1 MSGKVGTIA
10 GLTAL
15 KSVSRNL
22 GALLLTPAGG
32 PPAKKPATLAY
43 GLEEAPP
50 ALVMWISA
58 VQHVGMCA
66 IFMIYPLIVL
76 RQAGLPAD
84 QIINILQL
92 GLLVIAVATLL
103 QALPRG
109 PVGSRMLAPS
119 IFTGIYL
126 APSLLAVKVG
136 GLPLAWGMT
145 IFAGLLET
153 ALSRIWSRLRPFIP
167 PESAGLVVFL
177 IGTII
182 GLAALRVLLDES
194 PSGALTPRDA
204 AVAGCAL
211 AVMAALNIWNKGRPK
226 LFCILIGMVVGYF
239 ISGAVGLLTLDDLSG
254 VLNSPLFAVPSIS
267 RVSFAFDWTLVVPF
281 GVTGL
286 AAAMTSTAVL
296 TTYQR
301 LTDSEWVRPDMTSI
315 GRGVLADG
323 VATTISGLLG
333 TYGVTVSSANVG
345 LVAATGVASRRIAF
359 PIAALLVLAALQPAL
374 IGVLTI
380 MPRPVMAAAMLFTA
394 VFIIINGVQIIST
407 RVLDGRRTLVIGMG
421 MMSFFTVS
429 VYPAAFE
436 RAPQWAQP
444 LVSSP
449 FVMAIV
455 VALSLNLV
463 FRIGIRR
470 KVEATIDPG
479 ALDVAEISRF
489 IESNAGIWGARRDV
503 ISRLEFAVQQTAEA
517 VVAFCEPK
525 GFATLAISYDEFVI
539 DAIVTYDGATL
550 EFPDQPPT
558 GEEIVETEDGHRRLA
573 GFLIRR
579 FADRMCATRDGDQ
592 TMVHLHFDH

>member
-1 MSGKVGTIA
+1 MSGKVGVIA

-22 GALLLTPAGG
+22 GALLLTPASGA
-32 PPAKKPATLAY
+32 PAKKPATLAY
-43 GLEEAPP
+43 GLEEALPS
-50 ALVMWISA
+50 LVMWISA

-66 IFMIYPLIVL
+66 IFMIYPLIVV
-76 RQAGLPAD
+76 RQAELPAD

-109 PVGSRMLAPS
+109 PVGGRMLAPS

-145 IFAGLLET
+145 IFAGLFET
-153 ALSRIWSRLRPFIP
+153 ALLRIWSRLRLFIP

-194 PSGALTPRDA
+194 PSGALTARGA

-239 ISGAVGLLTLDDLSG
+239 ISGAVGLLTLDDLSS
-254 VLNSPLFAVPSIS
+254 VLNGPLFAVPSIA

-281 GVTGL
+281 AVTGL

-359 PIAALLVLAALQPAL
+359 AIAALLVLAALQPAL

-394 VFIIINGVQIIST
+394 VFIMISGVQIIST

-421 MMSFFTVS
+421 MMSFFSVS

-449 FVMAIV
+449 LVMATV

-470 KVEATIDPG
+470 TVEATIDPG

-489 IESNAGIWGARRDV
+489 VEGNAGIWGARRDV

-517 VVAFCEPK
+517 VVTFCEPK
-525 GFATLAISYDEFVI
+525 GLVTLAISYDEFVI
-539 DAIVTYDGATL
+539 DAIVTYHGAPL

-573 GFLIRR
+573 GFLIKR
-579 FADRMCATRDGDQ
+579 FADRMRATRDGDQ

>member
-1 MSGKVGTIA
+1 MSGEEGASA
-10 GLTAL
+10 GQTAL
-15 KSVSRNL
+15 KNIGRNL
-22 GALLLTPAGG
+22 SALLLKPVEGVRV
-32 PPAKKPATLAY
+32 KKPATLAY
-43 GLEEAPP
+43 GVEEAPP

-66 IFMIYPLIVL
+66 IFLIYPLIVV

-84 QIINILQL
+84 QIINIFQL
-92 GLLVIAVATLL
+92 GLLVVAAATVL

-109 PVGSRMLAPS
+109 VVGSRMLAPS
-119 IFTGIYL
+119 TFTGIYL

-145 IFAGLLET
+145 IFAGLFET

-177 IGTII
+177 IGAIV

-194 PSGALTPRDA
+194 PSGALSARGA

-211 AVMAALNIWNKGRPK
+211 AVMAALNIWSKGRPK

-239 ISGAVGLLTLDDLSG
+239 VSGAVGLLTLDDLG
-254 VLNSPLFAVPSIS
+254 VVLSHPLFAVPSLSGI
-267 RVSFAFDWTLVVPF
+267 SFAFDWTLVVPF
-281 GVTGL
+281 GASGL
-286 AAAMTSTAVL
+286 AAAMTSTAGL
-296 TTYQR
+296 TIYQR

-323 VATTISGLLG
+323 IAATLSGLLG
-333 TYGVTVSSANVG
+333 TCGVTVSSANVG

-359 PIAALLVLAALQPAL
+359 AIAALLVLAALQPAL
-374 IGVLTI
+374 IDVLVI

-394 VFIIINGVQIIST
+394 VFIMINGVQIIST
-407 RVLDGRRTLVIGMG
+407 RVLDGRRTLVVGMG

-429 VYPAAFE
+429 VYPAAFAG
-436 RAPQWAQP
+436 APQWAQP

-449 FVMAIV
+449 LVMATV

-479 ALDVAEISRF
+479 AFNAVEISRF
-489 IESNAGIWGARRDV
+489 IESNAGAWGARRDV
-503 ISRLEFAVQQTAEA
+503 IKRLEFAALQTAEA

-525 GFATLAISYDEFVI
+525 GSVTLAISYDEFVI
-539 DAIVTYDGATL
+539 DATVAYSGPPL
-550 EFPDQPPT
+550 EFPDRPPT
-558 GEEIVETEDGHRRLA
+558 GDEVVETDDGHRRLA

-579 FADRMCATRDGDQ
+579 FADQVRATRNGDQ

>member
-1 MSGKVGTIA
+1 
-10 GLTAL
+10 
-15 KSVSRNL
+15 
-22 GALLLTPAGG
+22 
-32 PPAKKPATLAY
+32 
-43 GLEEAPP
+43 
-50 ALVMWISA
+50 
-58 VQHVGMCA
+58 
-66 IFMIYPLIVL
+66 
-76 RQAGLPAD
+76 
-84 QIINILQL
+84 
-92 GLLVIAVATLL
+92 
-103 QALPRG
+103 
-109 PVGSRMLAPS
+109 
-119 IFTGIYL
+119 
-126 APSLLAVKVG
+126 
-136 GLPLAWGMT
+136 
-145 IFAGLLET
+145 
-153 ALSRIWSRLRPFIP
+153 
-167 PESAGLVVFL
+167 
-177 IGTII
+177 
-182 GLAALRVLLDES
+182 
-194 PSGALTPRDA
+194 
-204 AVAGCAL
+204 
-211 AVMAALNIWNKGRPK
+211 
-226 LFCILIGMVVGYF
+226 
-239 ISGAVGLLTLDDLSG
+239 
-254 VLNSPLFAVPSIS
+254 
-267 RVSFAFDWTLVVPF
+267 
-281 GVTGL
+281 
-286 AAAMTSTAVL
+286 
-296 TTYQR
+296 
-301 LTDSEWVRPDMTSI
+301 MTSI

-333 TYGVTVSSANVG
+333 TYGLTVSSANVG

-359 PIAALLVLAALQPAL
+359 AIAALLVLAALQPAL

-394 VFIIINGVQIIST
+394 VFIMINGVQIIST

-444 LVSSP
+444 LVSDP
-449 FVMAIV
+449 LVMATV

-503 ISRLEFAVQQTAEA
+503 IRRLEFAVQQTAEA

-525 GFATLAISYDEFVI
+525 GFVTLAISYDEFVI

-579 FADRMCATRDGDQ
+579 FADRMHAARDGDQ